1 MSEDNAILTLTP
13 VKGRWRFGTDGES
26 GAWRPAFLAMLRN
39 SGNVRLSC
47 EVAGIKRGS
56 AYEAR
61 DTDPDFRAQWDDA
74 LQDACDLI
82 ELKGKALALQGS
94 ERLIEFFLKAHRPEV
109 YGDRLKVSVGFQ
121 EEAKRLADELGIPL
135 ADVLA
140 EAEQFMTKAR
150 G

>member
-1 MSEDNAILTLTP
+1 MSQSESIWTLTP
-13 VKGRWRFGTDGES
+13 VKGKWRFGTDGEP
-26 GAWRPAFLAMLRN
+26 GDWYEAFLAMLRN

-47 EVAGIKRGS
+47 GQAGIRRS
-56 AYEAR
+56 TAYAAR
-61 DTDPDFRAQWDDA
+61 DADPDFRAQWDEA

-82 ELKGKALALQGS
+82 EAKGKAMALQGS

-121 EEAKRLADELGIPL
+121 EEAQRLADELGIPL

-140 EAEQFMTKAR
+140 EAQQFMTRAR
-150 G
+150 T